1 MNAEPAPIV
10 EVFASFQGEG
20 VLVGTPQI
28 FVRFADCDLD
38 CLYCDTEYA
47 KAIPEHCNIYSAR
60 GDVRKM
66 PNPLSLHELLVAIN
80 EISFP
85 DPNVEWVALT
95 GGEPLLYPEYVAQL
109 ASRLSE
115 DRMLVYLET
124 AGHLPEALEQVIEY
138 VDLIAGDIKLPS
150 TMKTPVAYEDIYDF
164 WSVAAGT
171 DAFVKFVITDA
182 VERGEIAGLVMDEL
196 WEVIG
201 PLTAVLQPCT
211 PTAAAKA
218 PSFELLWS
226 LAHEADHWFEDVR
239 VIPQCHR
246 LLGAK

>member
-1 MNAEPAPIV
+1 MNGKRAPVV

-20 VLVGTPQI
+20 VLVGTPQV
-28 FVRFADCDLD
+28 FVRFAGCDLD

-47 KAIPEHCNIYSAR
+47 KVIPEYCKVYDTG
-60 GDVRKM
+60 GDVREM
-66 PNPLSLHELLVAIN
+66 PNPLSIDELMKAIN
-80 EISFP
+80 EIAFP

-95 GGEPLLYPEYVAQL
+95 GGEPLLYPEFVTPL

-115 DRMLVYLET
+115 DRFLVYLET
-124 AGHLPEALEQVIEY
+124 AGHLPEALEQVIEH
-138 VDLIAGDIKLPS
+138 VDLIAGDIKLAS
-150 TMKTPVAYEDIYDF
+150 TTNTPVDYEDIYDF
-164 WSVAAGT
+164 WSVAAGAE
-171 DAFVKFVITDA
+171 AFVKFVITDA
-182 VERGEIAGLVMDEL
+182 VERGEITALLREER
-196 WEVIG
+196 WEIIG

-211 PTAAAKA
+211 PTATARA

-226 LAHEADHWFEDVR
+226 LAHEADHWFDSVR